1 MFKRRE
7 RDILLTCHSLAL
19 ALALWHS
26 SCTLTLSRSLSLS
39 LVQSHE
45 REKERKREGER
56 KRGGDRERER
66 EREREKKSK
75 EMLLLA
81 RSLSYP
87 KSWRNERE
95 REVGIDL
102 EGRKVCIALYFLSLS
117 PRPTNEPTKQ
127 HEGTNEGRGERRE
140 IQEFKAANNNT
151 KNTMLIS

>member
-1 MFKRRE
+1 
-7 RDILLTCHSLAL
+7 LLSLWLSGTPLAHSLSLAL
-19 ALALWHS
+19 S
-26 SCTLTLSRSLSLS
+26 QS

-45 REKERKREGER
+45 RERE
-56 KRGGDRERER
+56 KKRERER
-66 EREREKKSK
+66 EREEETERGREKERERRNPKKCSC
-75 EMLLLA
+75 LLA
-81 RSLSYP
+81 LSHTP
-87 KSWRNERE
+87 KAGGMRERE